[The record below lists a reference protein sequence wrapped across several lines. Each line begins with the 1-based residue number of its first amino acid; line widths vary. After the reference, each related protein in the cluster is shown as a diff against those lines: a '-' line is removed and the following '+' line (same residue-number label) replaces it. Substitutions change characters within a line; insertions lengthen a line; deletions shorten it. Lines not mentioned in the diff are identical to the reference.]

1 VISKD
6 KIFDL
11 FENKEA
17 NLVDIHEDFM
27 DNSFVKIGM
36 FNKIIQNNE
45 VFFQKLKYYY
55 QKNNI
60 TYNLDDVSS
69 YSKFVTYNRAFFY
82 LNQIDINKTTHIDA
96 LACYD
101 FDLLIKNLNQSILF
115 FEEREEYEKCAHLFS
130 IKQAVEKLSKVA

>member
-1 VISKD
+1 MISKD

-11 FENKEA
+11 FEDKEA
-17 NLVDIHEDFM
+17 NSVVIHEDFM

-45 VFFQKLKYYY
+45 IFFQKLKNYY

-60 TYNLDDVSS
+60 TYNLDDVLI

-82 LNQIDINKTTHIDA
+82 ISQIDINNTIHTDA

-101 FDLLIKNLNQSILF
+101 FNILIKNLTQSISF
-115 FEEREEYEKCAHLFS
+115 FEEREEYEKCAHLFN
-130 IKQAVEKLSKVA
+130 IKQTVEKLSKIA